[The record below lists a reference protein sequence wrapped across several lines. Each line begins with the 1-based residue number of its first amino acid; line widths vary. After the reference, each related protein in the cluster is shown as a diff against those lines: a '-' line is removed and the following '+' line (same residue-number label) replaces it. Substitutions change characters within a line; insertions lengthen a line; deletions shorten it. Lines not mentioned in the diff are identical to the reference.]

1 MESLK
6 LPEKYRR
13 TGLYIYCNKC
23 KRYSNIKTG
32 CLPKTSDCNH
42 PAERQVYKLKVHFPG
57 SKNMSRT
64 HVLNTRDIKEVDTER
79 LKFIEHLKTNNFVT
93 EVIPC
98 PEIEIAD
105 KYLLAYQMKRYLDYI
120 TNGGFYE
127 FEAPKEL
134 TSGTINDYKRNFKYF
149 FESIARSVNIK
160 TLRIDQLRLEH
171 IELFHQYIKKKTSSN
186 KTYNN
191 IMSSLRTF
199 YNHLIKYEKFDID
212 NIFDKV
218 PVLSVDYDPQS
229 FSAAEFNKVLSVTT
243 VEQGYDEKEKRNR
256 YRDWLP
262 TAFKLGAFTGLR
274 LEEIVNLKYNDI
286 TNIDGVLVM
295 ESVNRKANKLISDKS
310 NRRIKRIPVIPE
322 LLEVLT
328 NDCNYSL
335 NKGKDEYILAP
346 ALDRNSV
353 KSIITKGFTH
363 FKRIAGIDENKCFK
377 ELRTTYI
384 SRHRAEIGDRGLTS
398 IISDHSNPKVVDKHY
413 TAQIEA
419 IKKSVGLK
427 IFSDSEVGVS

>member
-1 MESLK
+1 
-6 LPEKYRR
+6 
-13 TGLYIYCNKC
+13 
-23 KRYSNIKTG
+23 
-32 CLPKTSDCNH
+32 
-42 PAERQVYKLKVHFPG
+42 
-57 SKNMSRT
+57 MSRT

-79 LKFIEHLKTNNFVT
+79 LKFIEHLKSNNFIT
-93 EVIPC
+93 EVIPS
-98 PEIEIAD
+98 PDIEIAD
-105 KYLLAYQMKRYLDYI
+105 KFLLAYQMKRYLDYI

-134 TSGTINDYKRNFKYF
+134 TTGTINDYKRNFKYF

-160 TLRIDQLRLEH
+160 TLRIDQLQLEH
-171 IELFHQYIKKKTSSN
+171 IELFHKYIKKKTSSN

-212 NIFDKV
+212 NLFDKV

-243 VEQGYDEKEKRNR
+243 IEQGYDEKEKRNR

-286 TNIDGVLVM
+286 TNIDGILVM

-398 IISDHSNPKVVDKHY
+398 IISDHSNSKVVDKHY

-419 IKKSVGLK
+419 IKKSSHLR
-427 IFSDSEVGVS
+427 IFSTSEERVN